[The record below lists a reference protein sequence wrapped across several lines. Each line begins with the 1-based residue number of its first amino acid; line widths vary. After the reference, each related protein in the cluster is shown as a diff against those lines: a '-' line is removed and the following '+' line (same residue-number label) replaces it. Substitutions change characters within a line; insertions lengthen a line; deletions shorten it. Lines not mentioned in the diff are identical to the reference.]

1 MKLSDYKGEEAL
13 DVLADIIEP
22 LTYIIADEEIQKLSK
37 TPNTPML
44 AMVKPAI
51 KNHKKELIEVLARLE
66 NKPVE
71 EYKASMNLITLPMQV
86 MELINDPEVQN
97 LFFSQGESQV
107 TSLASSSSATE
118 NTEAEK
124 T

>member
-22 LTYIIADEEIQKLSK
+22 LTYIIADDEIQRLSN
-37 TPNTPML
+37 TPNTPMV
-44 AMVKPAI
+44 AMIKPAI

-66 NKPVE
+66 NKSVE

-86 MELINDPEVQN
+86 MELINDPEVKN

-107 TSLASSSSATE
+107 TTLASSSSAME